1 MTLWTYLHLVDLLVT
16 GKAPA
21 ARLSGELRQHEDR
34 HGSNPK
40 ALASLRWRIAESP
53 TGKGRRSGSLATTPT
68 CVATTP
74 RDH

>member
-1 MTLWTYLHLVDLLVT
+1 MTLWTYLHRVDLLVT

-40 ALASLRWRIAESP
+40 ALALLRWRIAEEP
-53 TGKGRRSGSLATTPT
+53 DGQGAALRVL
-68 CVATTP
+68 
-74 RDH
+74 DHYAHLRGDDAS